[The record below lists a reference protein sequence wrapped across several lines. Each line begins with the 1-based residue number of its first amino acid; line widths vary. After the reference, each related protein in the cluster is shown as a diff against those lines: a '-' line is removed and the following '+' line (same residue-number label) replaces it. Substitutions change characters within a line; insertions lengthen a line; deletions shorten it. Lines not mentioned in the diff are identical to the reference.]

1 MKSSYT
7 KLTRQVPFQSLIR
20 LSFAQKNTMRR
31 ILLFTLFFLL
41 VANAFA
47 QKSLLQSGPMVG
59 YSQMMEV
66 LLWVQTKESATVQI
80 AYWEQG
86 NPQQK
91 LLTNP
96 VKTEAQSAFT
106 AKLIADKVQPGKKYD
121 YQLLINNQSVTFDY
135 PCSFQTQTLWQWRT
149 DAPDFTVALGSCA
162 YVNEPPY
169 DRPGTPYGGEYQIFT
184 NIHNLR
190 PDVML
195 WLGDNTYLR
204 EVDWF
209 SRTGILHR
217 YTHTRSLPEMQPLL
231 ASTHHY
237 ALWDDHD
244 FGPDNS
250 DRSFVLKN
258 ITLEAFKLFWGNLTY
273 GIENQPG
280 ITSHFQWN
288 DIDFF
293 LLDNRYHRN
302 PDLRQT
308 GERAMLGKQ
317 QIEWLIDALVNSK
330 APFKMVAVGGQ
341 VLNTSPVHE
350 NYIHYYPEERAYLLK
365 RIEEEDIKNVIF
377 LTGDRH
383 HTEFDQYTNARG
395 NVLYDLTVSP
405 LTSGFARNVETNNQY
420 RLEGTLV
427 QQRNFGLLEFSGKTG
442 ERKLGIR
449 IFDADGKELWN
460 RTIQSQQ

>member
-1 MKSSYT
+1 
-7 KLTRQVPFQSLIR
+7 
-20 LSFAQKNTMRR
+20 MRR
-31 ILLFTLFFLL
+31 VLLLVLCFLL
-41 VANAFA
+41 VAPVFA

-59 YSQMMEV
+59 YSQMLEV
-66 LLWVQTKESATVQI
+66 LLWVQTKEAAKVQI
-80 AYWEQG
+80 AYWEQS
-86 NPQQK
+86 NPKQK
-91 LLTNP
+91 LLTEP
-96 VKTEAQSAFT
+96 VKTEKQSAFT
-106 AKLIADKVQPGKKYD
+106 AKLIADKVQPGKQYD
-121 YQLLINNQSVTFDY
+121 YQLFINDNPIAFDY
-135 PCSFQTQTLWQWRT
+135 PCTFQTQSLWQWRT

-162 YVNEPPY
+162 YINEPEY
-169 DRPGTPYGGEYQIFT
+169 DRPGKPYGDEYQIFT
-184 NIHNLR
+184 NIYKLR

-204 EVDWF
+204 EVDWY

-231 ASTHHY
+231 ASVHHY
-237 ALWDDHD
+237 AIWDDHD

-250 DRSFVLKN
+250 DRSFPLKEL
-258 ITLEAFKLFWGNLTY
+258 TLEAFKLFWGNPSY
-273 GIENQPG
+273 GIHNQPG

-302 PDLRQT
+302 PDLRAT
-308 GERAMLGKQ
+308 GDRTMLGKE
-317 QIEWLIDALVNSK
+317 QIEWLLDGLVNSK

-341 VLNTSPVHE
+341 VLSTASVHE
-350 NYIHYYPEERAYLLK
+350 NYIHFYPEERAYLLK
-365 RIEEEDIKNVIF
+365 RIEEENIKNIIF

-395 NVLYDLTVSP
+395 NVVYDLTVSP
-405 LTSGFARNVETNNQY
+405 LTSGFSLNVETDNQN
-420 RLEGTLV
+420 RMEGTLV

-442 ERKLGIR
+442 ERRLSVR

-460 RTIQSQQ
+460 RVIQSQQ